1 MVKEPFIFQRKRKI
15 FVTGYLTRNL
25 DLRFVLYFVPLV
37 NTNFSSVYFFHFQLI
52 IPISTGTCSRD
63 ITRCSR
69 FTRLWVSLVTQ
80 DTPLITPPTTRAAS
94 PTHPIHRG
102 SHIHRY
108 VHHSVDRLNK
118 IIFLKQEC
126 IPVGCVPSA
135 AMAVSPATHAPCH
148 AHPPTIHTPH
158 LACPLPHMPPYHT
171 FPLPCMP
178 PAMDNPLPCM
188 PPPCHAHTLPLPHIP
203 PAMHAPC
210 HGHPSAMHMPLP
222 CMPPCHACPFS
233 LPHMPPLPCTS
244 PPPMDRMTDS
254 YENITFPQLLLRTVI
269 KPDIDSSFC
278 VQCRKQLARN
288 RNRFGNKHETF
299 HKMINLLNG
308 YRQ

>member
-1 MVKEPFIFQRKRKI
+1 MS
-15 FVTGYLTRNL
+15 T
-25 DLRFVLYFVPLV
+25 FVP
-37 NTNFSSVYFFHFQLI
+37 FQLI
-52 IPISTGTCSRD
+52 IRISTGTCSRD

-94 PTHPIHRG
+94 PTHPIHRE

-108 VHHSVDRLNK
+108 VHHSIDRLNK

-135 AMAVSPATHAPCH
+135 AVAVSPAMHAPMSCMTPSTPATHSPCH
-148 AHPPTIHTPH
+148 A
-158 LACPLPHMPPYHT
+158 
-171 FPLPCMP
+171 
-178 PAMDNPLPCM
+178 PAT
-188 PPPCHAHTLPLPHIP
+188 HS
-203 PAMHAPC
+203 PC
-210 HGHPSAMHMPLP
+210 HGHPSAMHIPLP
-222 CMPPCHACPFS
+222 CMPPCHAHPSPCHTF
-233 LPHMPPLPCTS
+233 PLPWTPLCHACPHTTHAPLCIS
-244 PPPMDRMTDS
+244 PPMDRMTDA

-269 KPDIDSSFC
+269 KPDIDSSLC
-278 VQCRKQLARN
+278 VPCSKQLVRN
-288 RNRFGNKHETF
+288 RNRFRNKHQTF